1 MASSF
6 VRRLPVHAVG
16 FALVVGSTWLA
27 AACSSSTNDA
37 AVPDTSPGT
46 DAGPGS
52 TDGASS
58 TQDGSS
64 SQDGASSQD
73 AATDADQP
81 LTVANEVEPN
91 GGQLTDA
98 GTPAVGTMVL
108 PGTMNGKIDPAN
120 DADLFTIQL
129 APGEFWNWTA
139 TPTSADLAPHVIIFD
154 TNAAGK
160 NPNEVGFAAA
170 GAVAKVQHFV
180 LSTGTFVVGV
190 RDARNVPNPSGKGGP
205 TYGYALTGKRAT
217 PAPIAVTFPVTKMG
231 KLASVGSVDLYTF
244 TGTNGQGFDVAVRA
258 ASVSSTIDSRIS
270 IFDIPAKNVIG
281 TNDDDGSTPDTRDT
295 KLGSASPAP
304 STYMVIVENEGT
316 DATDLSYEIQFSLR

>member
-1 MASSF
+1 MRCSF
-6 VRRLPVHAVG
+6 LRRLPRHAFG
-16 FALVVGSTWLA
+16 FGLVAGSICLA
-27 AACSSSTNDA
+27 AACSSSTNDSA
-37 AVPDTSPGT
+37 AVPDTSAGT
-46 DAGPGS
+46 DAG
-52 TDGASS
+52 TGAPDAPTSS
-58 TQDGSS
+58 TQDSS
-64 SQDGASSQD
+64 TSSPDGASSQD

-81 LTVANEVEPN
+81 LTVATEVEPN
-91 GGQLTDA
+91 GG
-98 GTPAVGTMVL
+98 TPATAVGTMVL
-108 PGTMNGKIDPAN
+108 PGTMNGTIDPAN

-129 APGEFWNWTA
+129 APGEFWDWTA
-139 TPTSADLAPHVIIFD
+139 TPKTADLAPHVIIFD
-154 TNAAGK
+154 TDPAGK
-160 NPNEVGFAAA
+160 NPNEAGFAAA
-170 GAVAKVQHFV
+170 GATAKVQHFV

-190 RDARNVPNPSGKGGP
+190 RDARNVPTATGKGGP

-217 PAPIAVTFPVTKMG
+217 PAPIAITFPATKMG

-244 TGTNGQGFDVAVRA
+244 TGTNGQGFDVSVRG
-258 ASVSSTIDSRIS
+258 ASASSTIDSRLS

>member
-1 MASSF
+1 MRSWFHAR
-6 VRRLPVHAVG
+6 VRRHAVG
-16 FALVVGSTWLA
+16 SALLVGSLCAA
-27 AACSSSTNDA
+27 AACGSSNGDA
-37 AVPDTSPGT
+37 VVPPPGVLTDSGSVSPMP
-46 DAGPGS
+46 DGS
-52 TDGASS
+52 MPSEDGA
-58 TQDGSS
+58 T
-64 SQDGASSQD
+64 AQD
-73 AATDADQP
+73 AATDAEQP
-81 LTVANEVEPN
+81 LTIATEVEPN
-91 GGQLTDA
+91 GG
-98 GTPAVGTMVL
+98 TPATAVGTMVL

-154 TNAAGK
+154 TNSAGK

-190 RDARNVPNPSGKGGP
+190 RDARNVPTATGKGGP
-205 TYGYALTGKRAT
+205 TYGYALTGKRVT

-231 KLASVGSVDLYTF
+231 KLASIGSVDLYTF
-244 TGTNGQGFDVAVRA
+244 TGTNGQGFDVSLRA
-258 ASVSSTIDSRIS
+258 ASVSSTIDTRLS